1 MGSRIAALLIAVAAT
16 LPMLPAHAVPPS
28 DGSAEAS
35 GDSSGDQDPEA
46 VANDLMRE
54 AEAAAAA
61 GDRSTSA
68 SKYEEVTRRFP
79 SLRVARLA
87 RIRGQQLRALSADAE
102 PDLRAAFNDAKLRY
116 AERGAAPTEE
126 AIRALGRKARSMA
139 LEQDIELWLAS
150 EEGRTGRRLDALR
163 RFDALLQRD
172 SLTPDQAATSMTGLL
187 RLSESLRERADA
199 RRAVRTTLNARPD
212 QLDAARAA
220 RLLDEADDRLFAQLA
235 WFASIALVAA
245 SLLRFG
251 WSLRRTPA
259 PGGQRPWRAS
269 LLFPLYAFAGAG
281 FFADSWEHGRLLP
294 FLAGGA
300 AVTIMVALQRLTDTR
315 MPPAGA
321 WRFVT
326 AAGNIAGALA
336 ALYLVL
342 YAADLQHLIGL

>member
-1 MGSRIAALLIAVAAT
+1 MGRRIAAFLIVVAAT
-16 LPMLPAHAVPPS
+16 LPMPPAHATPPS

-35 GDSSGDQDPEA
+35 GHSSGGQDPEA
-46 VANDLMRE
+46 IANRLMRE
-54 AEAAAAA
+54 AETAAAA
-61 GDRSTSA
+61 GDRSASA

-87 RIRGQQLRALSADAE
+87 RIRGQQIRALSADAE
-102 PDLRAAFNDAKLRY
+102 PDLRAAFNNAKLRY
-116 AERGAAPTEE
+116 AERGAEPTEE
-126 AIRALGRKARSMA
+126 AIRALGREARSMA
-139 LEQDIELWLAS
+139 LQQDIELWLAG
-150 EEGRTGRRLDALR
+150 EEGRAGRRLDALR

-187 RLSESLRERADA
+187 RLSESLTERAHA
-199 RRAVRTTLNARPD
+199 RRAVRTTLAVRPD

-251 WSLRRTPA
+251 WSLRRPPT

-281 FFADSWEHGRLLP
+281 FFAESWEHGRLLP

-300 AVTIMVALQRLTDTR
+300 AVTAMVALQRLSDTR
-315 MPPAGA
+315 LPPTGA

-326 AAGNIAGALA
+326 ATGNIAGALA

-342 YAADLQHLIGL
+342 YAANLQHLIGL